1 MARLQELSRA
11 SARWGYR
18 PGTTIV
24 VARKHGCRPE
34 VAARRRGRRL
44 PTESPR
50 SSVGNA
56 FSGDRATD
64 LMVPSSGTLLLSPPT
79 SLVGREGDAAS
90 VCALSRRIGVRLV
103 TLTGPGGVG
112 KTRLARHVAAQL
124 ASDYG
129 DGECFVALESVR
141 DPALVPAAIAQ
152 ALGLREEGAGGLV
165 DRLASFLFDRR
176 ILLVLDN
183 FEHVATA
190 APVVA
195 ELLAAC
201 PLLKVLA
208 TSRGSLRLSG
218 EHEFPVAP
226 LALPD
231 LEYRHEPD
239 ALVAY
244 PGVELFV
251 DRARAVRPDFRLS
264 KANAAAVSA
273 ICARVDGLPLAI
285 ELAATRVALL
295 SPDEILARLARP
307 FELLTS
313 GPRDVP
319 DRQRTLG
326 HTIAW
331 SLALLDGRARTVF
344 KRLGVFAGGFTV
356 GAAEAVVGAHAGV
369 LDALAA
375 LVDHGLVQ
383 RPAET
388 GPDSRPR
395 LLETI
400 REFALEELAASG
412 EEEQIRATHAAYY
425 AALAGEGDSERL
437 DAEQANLR
445 AALRWYL
452 ASEDQDGALA
462 LSAALSP
469 FWLSRGHLSEGRR
482 WLEQALALGDG
493 PPTAERAQ
501 ASIAAGLLAY
511 QQAEYALAVTH
522 CQRGLELCRDRA
534 DEAGAGRAL
543 AALALARTRAGDRAA
558 APALAEEAVALY
570 RRLDNEAGVG
580 RSLETLGRVLWVQ
593 GDYADARACL
603 EESRAAAHRLGA
615 RDVAASASQGLGWVA
630 LADGELNRAEA
641 LLEESLAE
649 FRELGDRWWMLR
661 GICGLGHVAARR
673 GAHAAARARFEEGLE
688 IASQLGDP
696 MLEAAC
702 LEGLAHAHRPADAAR
717 LLAAAE
723 SLREQAGAA
732 WPAFVHA
739 DFACTADR
747 ARRALGDERFAA
759 EWARGRAMR
768 TTGTV
773 GLAPPRRPGHP
784 AGLTPREVEV
794 LRLVAAGLTDAQV
807 AERLVLSVRTV
818 HSHVR
823 SIYRKLGVSS
833 RTAAAGYALR
843 EGLG

>member
-1 MARLQELSRA
+1 
-11 SARWGYR
+11 
-18 PGTTIV
+18 V
-24 VARKHGCRPE
+24 
-34 VAARRRGRRL
+34 
-44 PTESPR
+44 
-50 SSVGNA
+50 
-56 FSGDRATD
+56 
-64 LMVPSSGTLLLSPPT
+64 VPSSRTLLPSPPT

-90 VCALSRRIGVRLV
+90 VCALLRRTGVRLV

-112 KTRLARHVAAQL
+112 KTRLARHVAGQL

-129 DGECFVALESVR
+129 DDACFVTLESVR

-152 ALGLREEGAGGLV
+152 ALGLREQGALGLV
-165 DRLASFLFDRR
+165 DRLASFLFDGR

-231 LEYRHEPD
+231 LAYRHEPD

-251 DRARAVRPDFRLS
+251 ERARTVRPDFNLS
-264 KANAAAVSA
+264 EANAGAVRA

-285 ELAATRVALL
+285 ELAAARVGLL
-295 SPDEILARLARP
+295 SPDEILARLAHP
-307 FELLTS
+307 FELLTG
-313 GPRDVP
+313 GPRDLP

-326 HTIAW
+326 DTIAW
-331 SLALLDGRARTVF
+331 SLALLDGSARSVF
-344 KRLGVFAGGFTV
+344 KRLGVFAGGFTI
-356 GAAEAVVGAHAGV
+356 GAAEAVAGAHGPAGV
-369 LDALAA
+369 FDALAA

-412 EEEQIRATHAAYY
+412 EERQIRAKHAAYY
-425 AALAGEGDSERL
+425 LALAGEGDSERL
-437 DAEQANLR
+437 EAEQANLR

-452 ASEDQDGALA
+452 VSEDQDGALA
-462 LSAALSP
+462 LSGALSA

-493 PPTAERAQ
+493 PPTAERAR

-511 QQAEYALAVTH
+511 HQAEYAVAVSH
-522 CQRGLELCRDRA
+522 CQRGLELSRDRG
-534 DEAGAGRAL
+534 DEAGAARAL
-543 AALALARTRAGDRAA
+543 VALAPARTRAGDPA
-558 APALAEEAVALY
+558 APHLAEEALALY
-570 RRLDNEAGVG
+570 RRLEDEAGVG

-593 GDYADARACL
+593 GDYADARARL
-603 EESRAAAHRLGA
+603 EESRAAARRLGA
-615 RDVAASASQGLGWVA
+615 RDLAASASQGLGWVA
-630 LADGELNRAEA
+630 LADGDLNRAEA
-641 LLEESLAE
+641 LLEESLAD
-649 FRELGDRWWMLR
+649 FRELGDRWWILR

-673 GAHAAARARFEEGLE
+673 GTHAVTRARFEEGLE

-702 LEGLAHAHRPADAAR
+702 LEGLAYAYGPALAAR

-723 SLREQAGAA
+723 SLRERAGAA

-739 DFACTADR
+739 DFACSAAS
-747 ARRALGDERFAA
+747 ARRALGEERFAA
-759 EWARGRAMR
+759 EWARGRTMPVTR
-768 TTGTV
+768 TV
-773 GLAPPRRPGHP
+773 GLARPRSPGHP

-794 LRLVAAGLTDAQV
+794 LRLVASGLTDAQV

-833 RTAAAGYALR
+833 RTGATGYALR